1 MRNLLISMVANFLF
15 WWTKQIFFLVIKLEP
30 LLLSWLQPR
39 KSNCVP
45 TELDVSISAIDISL
59 KNIELSLNYIG
70 NLILKIRVS
79 TLINIDLAL
88 IIRVS

>member
-30 LLLSWLQPR
+30 LLMSWVQPR

-45 TELDVSISAIDISL
+45 TELDVSISASVYQQ
-59 KNIELSLNYIG
+59 NFEFWS
-70 NLILKIRVS
+70 
-79 TLINIDLAL
+79 
-88 IIRVS
+88 